1 MKTLSLKTLILA
13 FAAFLLVGLPATV
26 DACTVCFG
34 DPDSDTVKGAAWAI
48 IFLGAVVMSVMGCV
62 GGFFV
67 YIARRSASGG
77 NDPAGLTNADN

>member
-1 MKTLSLKTLILA
+1 
-13 FAAFLLVGLPATV
+13 
-26 DACTVCFG
+26 
-34 DPDSDTVKGAAWAI
+34 
-48 IFLGAVVMSVMGCV
+48 MSVMGCV